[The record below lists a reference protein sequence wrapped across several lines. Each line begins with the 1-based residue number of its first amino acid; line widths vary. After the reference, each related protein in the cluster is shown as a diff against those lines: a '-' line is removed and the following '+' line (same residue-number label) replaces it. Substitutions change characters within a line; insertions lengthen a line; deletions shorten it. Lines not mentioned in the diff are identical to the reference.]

1 MCMTI
6 QDRIRVADAADA
18 AACASIYAHY
28 VRTTAITFETDP
40 PSVDEMMRRI
50 AKAQEHHEWLVLEEH
65 GAVVGYAYAGTFNPR
80 AAYQWSC
87 EVSVYLDVDR
97 RGAGAGSALYAELL
111 ARLARRGFRRAIA
124 GVTQP
129 NAASARL
136 HEKFGFEPVG
146 IYRNIGWK
154 FDSWHDVAW
163 SQLDLDP
170 HEDLTAPP
178 RETR

>member
-1 MCMTI
+1 MTR
-6 QDRIRVADAADA
+6 QHRIRAAAAADA

-50 AKAQEHHEWLVLEEH
+50 AKAQERHEWLVLEEDD
-65 GAVVGYAYAGTFNPR
+65 AVIGYAYAGTFNPR
-80 AAYQWSC
+80 AAYKWSC
-87 EVSVYLDVDR
+87 EVSVYLDVER
-97 RGAGAGSALYAELL
+97 RGAGAGSALYEELL

-129 NAASARL
+129 NPASARL

-154 FDSWHDVAW
+154 FDGWHDVAW
-163 SQLDLDP
+163 FQLDLDP
-170 HEDLTAPP
+170 DEDRAVAP

>member
-1 MCMTI
+1 MTN
-6 QDRIRVADAADA
+6 QNRIRVATAADA

-28 VRTTAITFETDP
+28 VTNTAITFETDP

-50 AKAQEHHEWLVLEEH
+50 AKAQDRHEWLVLEEG

-87 EVSVYLDVDR
+87 EVSVYLDVDQ
-97 RGAGAGSALYAELL
+97 RGAGVGSALYAELL
-111 ARLARRGFRRAIA
+111 ARLARRGYRRAIA
-124 GVTQP
+124 GVAQP
-129 NAASARL
+129 NTASTRL

-146 IYRNIGWK
+146 TYRNIGWK
-154 FDSWHDVAW
+154 FDRWHDVAW

-170 HEDLTAPP
+170 NEDRAAPP
-178 RETR
+178 RETQ